1 MDNWLK
7 DIIDDFKA
15 SLQRLYGQRLVDIV
29 LYGSYARDEQTD
41 DSDIDLAV
49 ILAGDVSPGLE
60 IDKMID
66 DINDISEKYNV
77 LISVY
82 PVSEADYSSVN
93 SPLLMN
99 MRKEGIIA

>member
-7 DIIDDFKA
+7 RIVEDFKA
-15 SLQRLYGQRLVDIV
+15 RIRQLYGERLVDIV
-29 LYGSYARDEQTD
+29 LYGSYARDEQTG

-49 ILAGDVSPGLE
+49 ILTGDVSPGIE
-60 IDKMID
+60 IDRMLD
-66 DINDISEKYNV
+66 DITDISEKYNV

-82 PVSEADYSSVN
+82 PVSLADYKNLN

-99 MRKEGIIA
+99 MRKEGIV

>member
-7 DIIDDFKA
+7 RIVEDFKA
-15 SLQRLYGQRLVDIV
+15 RIRQLYGERLVDIV
-29 LYGSYARDEQTD
+29 LYGSYARDEQTG

-49 ILAGDVSPGLE
+49 ILTGDVSPGIE
-60 IDKMID
+60 IDRMLD
-66 DINDISEKYNV
+66 DITDISEKYNV

-82 PVSEADYSSVN
+82 PVSLADYKNLN

-99 MRKEGIIA
+99 MRKEGIVA